1 MRSPPAAVAVG
12 WSQPQSM
19 PDVVAAPA
27 RRPTLLGFA
36 AALGNAVLG
45 AVVILIVVAAAVLAV
60 QAVTAA
66 VSFVVEI
73 SDARG
78 GDR

>member
-1 MRSPPAAVAVG
+1 MTMIEG
-12 WSQPQSM
+12 M

-36 AALGNAVLG
+36 AALGNAMLG
-45 AVVILIVVAAAVLAV
+45 AVVVLVVVAAVVLAV

-73 SDARG
+73 SDSRG
-78 GDR
+78 GR